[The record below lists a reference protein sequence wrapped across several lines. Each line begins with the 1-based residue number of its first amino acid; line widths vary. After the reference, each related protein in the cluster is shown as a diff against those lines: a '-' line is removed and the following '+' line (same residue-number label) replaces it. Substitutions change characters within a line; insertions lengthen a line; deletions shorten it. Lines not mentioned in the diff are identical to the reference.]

1 VVIRDA
7 IYAGKLPGP
16 RYLANCKEIT
26 HPQDAVGQ
34 NGLAAVADGPD
45 EMRSVVNRHIDIGA
59 DTVKLT
65 MSGEEICE
73 PLSSEKCYYSDEET
87 AACVEVAHGRGTR
100 LCAHARYAAYFK
112 SRIDCSNHDVP
123 HRARDSVKMC
133 VKHGVDIIF
142 HASWTD
148 EEGLDMLERNKTKH
162 MVVPAINWLYATLY
176 ESESYGYKMS
186 DEERDGYER
195 EFTKAKEVLSEMHRR
210 GITVLP

>member
-7 IYAGKLPGP
+7 ICAGKVPGP

-34 NGLAAVADGPD
+34 NGLAVIADGPD
-45 EMRSVVNRHIDIGA
+45 EMRVVVNRHIDIGA

-100 LCAHARYAAYFK
+100 LCAHARYAV
-112 SRIDCSNHDVP
+112 NLQ
-123 HRARDSVKMC
+123 
-133 VKHGVDIIF
+133 
-142 HASWTD
+142 TTN
-148 EEGLDMLERNKTKH
+148 E
-162 MVVPAINWLYATLY
+162 
-176 ESESYGYKMS
+176 
-186 DEERDGYER
+186 
-195 EFTKAKEVLSEMHRR
+195 LS
-210 GITVLP
+210 